1 MFLLLVMRIG
11 RVRETLASRYGVV
24 KVAAVYGPFVWMVMS
39 FAVIPVL
46 LHRPPS
52 VGFRW
57 WVQFVGHFPFV
68 GLPIVAMA
76 ASGIRGRR
84 IERVSPGNTRRSC
97 PIAGGV

>member
-1 MFLLLVMRIG
+1 
-11 RVRETLASRYGVV
+11 
-24 KVAAVYGPFVWMVMS
+24 
-39 FAVIPVL
+39 VL

-76 ASGIRGRR
+76 ASGSEDAGS
-84 IERVSPGNTRRSC
+84 SP
-97 PIAGGV
+97 